1 MQPNGTASPE
11 RGNGVEQPPLSDAE
25 SNAEIVRL
33 ADLSTLDYGRQRT
46 ASAQKLG
53 LPVTWLDKLVK
64 EKKAAIVA
72 EAEQGGP
79 ETAGQGRAINLPDPE
94 PWPHPVSGAELLSAL
109 VEQIGRYMVME
120 PGAALCAA
128 LWALLTHCFQTFGI
142 TPRLAITS
150 PRPQCGKTTLLD
162 LLQRL
167 VVRPLLA
174 ANVSAASVY
183 RVVEVAL
190 PTLLID
196 EADTFLSTND
206 ELRGVLNSGHRRG
219 GAVIRV
225 VGDDM
230 EPRQFSTFAPAAIA
244 MIGHL
249 PGTLADR
256 SVSITLKRKRA
267 DEPAESFR
275 YDRVQELDRLARM
288 CARWAKDNADR
299 LRDLDPVVP
308 SNLYNRAADNWRPLL
323 AIAEAAGGDWPER
336 ARAVAAATVD
346 ADQAK
351 RVGLL
356 ADIREVFDSKD
367 NDRIKSAD
375 LAAALVAMEG
385 HPWAEHGRTGKPL
398 TPNGLARML
407 AGDNVTPQL
416 IRFGLDEV
424 GRGYEREQF
433 ADVFERYLPST
444 PKTSVTPLQPEDFC
458 GSQASSQPLQPEACN
473 GRDGGQ
479 NPRSSAI
486 CNGVT
491 AEKPGEAPKSEKVSI
506 RL

>member
-1 MQPNGTASPE
+1 MQPNGSAAPE
-11 RGNGVEQPPLSDAE
+11 RGNSTEQPPLSDVE
-25 SNAEIVRL
+25 SNAEIVHL
-33 ADLSTLDYGRQRT
+33 ADLSTLDYGRQRS

-53 LPVTWLDKLVK
+53 LSVAWLDKLVR
-64 EKKAAIVA
+64 EKKAAIVE
-72 EAEQGGP
+72 EAGRGGI

-94 PWPHPVSGAELLSAL
+94 PWPEPIDGAELLAAL
-109 VEQIGRYMVME
+109 VEQVERYMVME
-120 PGAALCAA
+120 PGAAERVA
-128 LWALLTHCFQTFGI
+128 LWLLHTHVFQAFGI

-162 LLQRL
+162 ILQRL

-174 ANVSAASVY
+174 ANLTAAAVF

-190 PTLLID
+190 PTLLVD
-196 EADTFLSTND
+196 EADTFLPNND

-219 GAVIRV
+219 GTVIRV
-225 VGDDM
+225 VGEDM
-230 EPRQFSTFAPAAIA
+230 EPRQFSTFSPAAIA

-267 DEPAESFR
+267 DEPVESFR
-275 YDRVQELDRLARM
+275 YDRSQDLDRLARM

-299 LRDLDPVVP
+299 LRGLDPVVP

-336 ARAVAAATVD
+336 ARAIAAATVD
-346 ADQAK
+346 SDQVK

-356 ADIREVFDSKD
+356 ADIREVFDSKGV
-367 NDRIKSAD
+367 DRVKSAD

-398 TPNGLARML
+398 TANGLARML
-407 AGDNVTPQL
+407 AGDNIAPKVM
-416 IRFGLDEV
+416 RFRLDEV

-433 ADVFERYLPST
+433 EDVFERYLPST
-444 PKTSVTPLQPEDFC
+444 PKPTVTTLQAEDFC
-458 GSQASSQPLQPEACN
+458 GSQPASQVLQPEPCN
-473 GRDGGQ
+473 GCGEAQ
-479 NPRSSAI
+479 SPRIPAV

-491 AEKPGEAPKSEKVSI
+491 DGEAGEAPRTEKV
-506 RL
+506 RLRL